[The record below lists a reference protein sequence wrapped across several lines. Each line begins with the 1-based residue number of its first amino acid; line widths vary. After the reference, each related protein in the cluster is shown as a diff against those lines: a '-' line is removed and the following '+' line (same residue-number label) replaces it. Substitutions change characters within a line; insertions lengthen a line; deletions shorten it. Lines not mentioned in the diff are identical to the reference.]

1 MQGSS
6 GPVVRLCCLQ
16 IDDHSRLVDLL
27 VEPDVLASWSRP
39 FWNCDAASAI
49 AERSCWKPGSHQT
62 PCWRKVDSNPRSLSE
77 EEGRVVGSAA
87 GSLLQKSLTAT
98 NGRQ

>member
-62 PCWRKVDSNPRSLSE
+62 PCWREMDSNLRFPVRE
-77 EEGRVVGSAA
+77 VVISAFAKWNGS
-87 GSLLQKSLTAT
+87 
-98 NGRQ
+98 